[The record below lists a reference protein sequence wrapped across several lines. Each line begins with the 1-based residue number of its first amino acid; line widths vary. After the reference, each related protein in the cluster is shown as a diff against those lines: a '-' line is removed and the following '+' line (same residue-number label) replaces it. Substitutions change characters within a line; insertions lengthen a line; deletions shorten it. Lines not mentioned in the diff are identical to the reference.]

1 MFNDRFE
8 GQEAQEVPMDLFL
21 GQQNIDRYS
30 NLLRVVSDVTQRR
43 QIQNLLEEER
53 EKVQELQQ
61 SVSRND
67 RPKAV

>member
-1 MFNDRFE
+1 
-8 GQEAQEVPMDLFL
+8 MDLFL